1 MLKIEKFA
9 LLFVN
14 YRYLS
19 TKMSTVLEFCTNGK
33 PLLSCSCGYDSGNTA
48 PAPLTQCCRSGSARI
63 RAFWSDPDPIQ
74 LCGSG
79 SDHEKS

>member
-19 TKMSTVLEFCTNGK
+19 TKMSTVLEFCTNGT
-33 PLLSCSCGYDSGNTA
+33 PLLSCGAGSISLSA
-48 PAPLTQCCRSGSARI
+48 PAPLLLHPSLTSSWRSVS
-63 RAFWSDPDPIQ
+63 
-74 LCGSG
+74 
-79 SDHEKS
+79 